1 MVAIFA
7 DKLITYSISM
17 SNMNIRRLLE
27 QLFKRDN
34 LTNFQINLLWRF
46 QKSFEFERYV
56 VCKFVLG
63 KTKVR

>member
-34 LTNFQINLLWRF
+34 LTNFQILLWRF